1 MTRLYAIVLG
11 TLWATSLAA
20 QGTVVLPEPPLDS
33 ARITLRDDLLRF
45 RDTLNSIDAAA
56 ARLQRDFREAS
67 TAALLSRARVMS
79 DACARSARN
88 VPPAH
93 KAVLAA
99 AAPDKR
105 RRQIRGEMVQALD
118 RLHEVLSR
126 CKADFEAMAR
136 PGEGETVRGY
146 GNARAIPVQT
156 ALRRYERVLASFFG
170 SMGIKVTPLGASASP
185 LAG

>member
-1 MTRLYAIVLG
+1 MKRLYVMVLS
-11 TLWATSLAA
+11 TLWAPALAA

-88 VPPAH
+88 LPLTH

-99 AAPDKR
+99 DTPDKR
-105 RRQIRGEMVQALD
+105 RRKSRGEMVQALD
-118 RLHEVLSR
+118 RLRGVLSR
-126 CKADFEAMAR
+126 CSTDFEAMAR

-156 ALRRYERVLASFFG
+156 ALRRYERVLASFF
-170 SMGIKVTPLGASASP
+170 SAMGIKVSPLGAPVRP
-185 LAG
+185 LAS